1 MKEQLEQKELGSL
14 QKQAEPLEYLYLYFT
29 YLAITCC
36 SSLSIR
42 PLHARRCCAP
52 LTLHGRAPVCKQD
65 LLHEHGGESASSLV
79 AARVRAV
86 ACKKYPCADARRDAA
101 RKSSTATARR
111 AGTADGRIAADTYDA
126 IRSPRM
132 LRHAVHLVAGGVGR
146 LRSRRRDDSTLLA
159 DCAAA
164 GAVDDRGVER
174 QLRAS
179 GRTRMDASQ
188 HIDVSCRSL
197 PLRL

>member
-1 MKEQLEQKELGSL
+1 MRE
-14 QKQAEPLEYLYLYFT
+14 
-29 YLAITCC
+29 
-36 SSLSIR
+36 
-42 PLHARRCCAP
+42 HAK
-52 LTLHGRAPVCKQD
+52 G
-65 LLHEHGGESASSLV
+65 
-79 AARVRAV
+79 
-86 ACKKYPCADARRDAA
+86 KKYPSADGARRDKPPPTAA
-101 RKSSTATARR
+101 SPLT
-111 AGTADGRIAADTYDA
+111 TYAA

-132 LRHAVHLVAGGVGR
+132 LRHAVHPVAGGVGR
-146 LRSRRRDDSTLLA
+146 LRSRRRDTSTLLA

-164 GAVDDRGVER
+164 GAVEERDVER